1 MHIDEAIRSRR
12 AVKAYDPAF
21 TLSDEDKNELL
32 QLALHAPSAF
42 NLQHVRLVEVSDPAL
57 RQQLR
62 EVAWG
67 QAQVTDASMLVV
79 VCAQVD
85 SWQQHV
91 GRVWEGAPAEVQNY
105 MSGAIDTYY
114 RDKPQVQRDET
125 MRSCGLLAQ
134 TLMLAARGKG
144 LDSCP
149 MDGFD
154 FDAVAKLINLPDNHV
169 IALMVAVGKK
179 ALEPKPRIGKLPFNE
194 VVLRNRF

>member
-1 MHIDEAIRSRR
+1 
-12 AVKAYDPAF
+12 
-21 TLSDEDKNELL
+21 
-32 QLALHAPSAF
+32 
-42 NLQHVRLVEVSDPAL
+42 
-57 RQQLR
+57 
-62 EVAWG
+62 
-67 QAQVTDASMLVV
+67 MLVV

-85 SWQQHV
+85 SWEQNV
-91 GRVWEGAPAEVQNY
+91 GRVWEGAPEEVQAY

-154 FDAVAKLINLPDNHV
+154 FDAVAKLINLPANHV

-179 ALEPKPRIGKLPFNE
+179 TIEPKPRIGKLPFNE
-194 VVLRNRF
+194 VVLRNTF